1 MSAAYTPSFERSAL
15 LVRHLTQASA
25 LVAWIQEQAVDVS
38 WIAPIQRDAL
48 IRLAH
53 FSTRIEGNPLTLP
66 EVEALAAGKNLA
78 VEEHAKREVL
88 NYFSAL
94 RWIWQKSPPRD
105 IDEAELLHLHKL
117 ISQGLLTSPECG
129 AYKTKPNAV
138 YQGARVIYRP
148 PPPEAAPVLTRA
160 LVAWLNSSEARAE
173 HAVVVAAVA
182 HHRLVSI
189 HPFSDGNG
197 RTSRALE
204 SWILFR
210 RGFDTHHIFAVDEF
224 FGADRKRYYELIQ
237 RVRAKEDDLT
247 PWLEYVGEG
256 TVETLRNSQRR
267 IQSLRARAPSRKI
280 TLSQPQERLL
290 QILGE
295 TSKMGGGELARALGG
310 TRSHLSKLLKP
321 LLLAGLVV
329 KEGSTKASIYRL
341 G

>member
-1 MSAAYTPSFERSAL
+1 
-15 LVRHLTQASA
+15 
-25 LVAWIQEQAVDVS
+25 VDVS
-38 WIAPIQRDAL
+38 WIAPTQRDAL
-48 IRLAH
+48 VRLAH

-66 EVEALAAGKNLA
+66 EVEALAAGKDLG

-88 NYFSAL
+88 NYFAAL
-94 RWIWQKSPPRD
+94 RWIWQKSPPRE
-105 IDEAELLHLHKL
+105 IEEMHLLHLHKL
-117 ISQGLLTSPECG
+117 ISQGLLTPAECG

-148 PPPEAAPVLTRA
+148 PPPKAVPVLIGA
-160 LVAWLNSSEARAE
+160 LVAWLNSSQARAE
-173 HAVVVAAVA
+173 HAVVVAAIA

-204 SWILFR
+204 SWLLFR

-224 FGADRKRYYELIQ
+224 FDADRKRYYEAIQ
-237 RVRAKEDDLT
+237 RVRDKGDDLT
-247 PWLEYVGEG
+247 SWVDYVGEG
-256 TVETLRNSQRR
+256 TVETLRKTQRR
-267 IQSLRARAPSRKI
+267 IQSLRARTPFRKI

-295 TSKMGGGELARALGG
+295 TSRIGGGDLARALGG

-329 KEGSTKASIYRL
+329 KEGSTKASTYRL